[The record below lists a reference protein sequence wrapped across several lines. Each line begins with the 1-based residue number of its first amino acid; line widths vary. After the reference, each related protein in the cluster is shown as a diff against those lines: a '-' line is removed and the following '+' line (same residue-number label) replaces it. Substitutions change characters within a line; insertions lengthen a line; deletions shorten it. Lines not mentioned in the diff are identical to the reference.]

1 MNLIEIKNVYKT
13 YNRGK
18 LKNTVLNNIN
28 LNIEKKE
35 IIVILGPSGSG
46 KTTLLNVISGL
57 DKITKGSIKYNGK
70 NISKYSD
77 RKMTKFR
84 KKNLGFIFQ
93 TYNLIEHLNV
103 YENVELPLLYRNMTA
118 EERKKRVMES
128 LEKVGLKERVH
139 HMPNQLS
146 GGQQQ
151 RVSIAR
157 ALATHPSIILADEPT
172 GALDSKTGHEVLE
185 FLKQLNNEGNTIVLI
200 THDLGIAAEAK
211 RIIRVQDGKV
221 ISDKCA

>member
-1 MNLIEIKNVYKT
+1 
-13 YNRGK
+13 
-18 LKNTVLNNIN
+18 
-28 LNIEKKE
+28 
-35 IIVILGPSGSG
+35 
-46 KTTLLNVISGL
+46 
-57 DKITKGSIKYNGK
+57 
-70 NISKYSD
+70 
-77 RKMTKFR
+77 
-84 KKNLGFIFQ
+84 
-93 TYNLIEHLNV
+93 
-103 YENVELPLLYRNMTA
+103 MTA

-157 ALATHPSIILADEPT
+157 ALATHPSSILADEPT

-211 RIIRVQDGKV
+211 RIIRIQDLLQFV
-221 ISDKCA
+221 IEAGTTSALGGVLGIIFGYFPAAKASKLNPIDALRHD